1 MDAKYNVGEPVAIYA
16 WITSVNTSAKD
27 IITYDVE
34 FKDIDGNYISTIRDL
49 TEEDL
54 TTVF

>member
-16 WITSVNTSAKD
+16 WVASVNTSAEGQVTYDLEVRDVQGD
-27 IITYDVE
+27 IIYIDDV
-34 FKDIDGNYISTIRDL
+34 